1 MKNDDIQV
9 HIQLELKKTS
19 YIKDLL
25 ENIIKQN
32 TSFDVENIL
41 LKIYN
46 YNKSWF
52 LFHLFIH

>member
-46 YNKSWF
+46 YNKS
-52 LFHLFIH
+52 